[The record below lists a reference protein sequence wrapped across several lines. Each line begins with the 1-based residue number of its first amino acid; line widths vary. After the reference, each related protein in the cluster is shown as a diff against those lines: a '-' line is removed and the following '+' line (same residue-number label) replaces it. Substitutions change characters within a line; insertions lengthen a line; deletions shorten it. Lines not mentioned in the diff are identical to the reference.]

1 MTRPYPSISAPTF
14 PQRSI
19 RLRLTLWYGGVFLA
33 LGAVLLVVNYALV
46 DAALPGDRER
56 LREQVAENLGVD
68 PDSFRPERGLRAGG
82 GADLLGFAELIDQ
95 AGAEVESDLLNDIL
109 LRSGVALASIGLISI
124 VVGWFL
130 AGRQLRPIRQV
141 TRAARR
147 ISNDNLHERV
157 ALAGPHDE
165 LRELGDQFDSML
177 ERLEHAFAAQRE
189 FAANASHELRT
200 PLTIIGTELEVTLS
214 QSAPSREELAETQR
228 VVRTALQRAEDVI
241 ARLLL
246 LAQAEAGVGP
256 YERMDLREQA
266 RAALQDRRPEI
277 ERIRLRLATSLESAP
292 LRGDPHLLPRLV
304 DNLIANAINHNVP
317 DGTIDVRTESKADGV
332 ALQVENTGTL
342 IPADR
347 VAGLFDRFA
356 RLDPSRS
363 RATGGVGLG
372 LAIVRSIAHAHGGQV
387 SAQPRPGGGLIVDV
401 LLPAQSHAA
410 GPKPQPSS
418 GVEPR
423 TVPVAWDGI
432 PNPSRSQPH

>member
-1 MTRPYPSISAPTF
+1 MTRRHRAIRRPAL

-56 LREQVAENLGVD
+56 LRQQVAENLGVD
-68 PDSFRPERGLRAGG
+68 PDSFRPERGLRPGG
-82 GADLLGFAELIDQ
+82 GADQLGFGELIDQ

-109 LRSGVALASIGLISI
+109 LRSGVALASIGMISI

-214 QSAPSREELAETQR
+214 QPAPTEDELAETHR

-241 ARLLL
+241 ARLLI
-246 LAQAEAGVGP
+246 LAQAEAGIGA
-256 YERMDLREQA
+256 YERTDLRDQA
-266 RAALQDRRPEI
+266 RAALEDRRPEI
-277 ERIRLRLATSLESAP
+277 EQMRLRVAMNLESAS
-292 LRGDPHLLPRLV
+292 LRGDTHLLSRLV
-304 DNLIANAINHNVP
+304 DNLIANACNHNVP
-317 DGTIDVRTESKADGV
+317 DGTIDVRTKSTADGV
-332 ALQVENTGTL
+332 ALRVENTGTI

-356 RLDPSRS
+356 RLDRSRS
-363 RATGGVGLG
+363 HATGGVGLG

-387 SAQPRPGGGLIVDV
+387 SEQPRPGGGLIVDV
-401 LLPAQSHAA
+401 RLPAHSQPA

-418 GVEPR
+418 GTEPQSA
-423 TVPVAWDGI
+423 PVAWDGI
-432 PNPSRSQPH
+432 PSPSKSQAH